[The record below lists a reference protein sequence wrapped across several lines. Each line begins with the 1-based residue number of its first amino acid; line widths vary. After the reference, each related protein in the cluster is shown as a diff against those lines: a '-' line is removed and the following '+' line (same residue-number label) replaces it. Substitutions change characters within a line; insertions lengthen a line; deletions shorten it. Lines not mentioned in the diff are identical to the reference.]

1 MNELLQFLLGVRNRR
16 RLSHKELWLVVSQD
30 GVWRLSALFL
40 WLNVWQSLMFDNI
53 VTTICLT
60 KNTLKMSDFINKVCS
75 PKHTYVA
82 PAMQVVR
89 LEAQRLLANSF
100 SDANDPTGSG
110 EDFPWESAMSE
121 PFNLHK

>member
-1 MNELLQFLLGVRNRR
+1 
-16 RLSHKELWLVVSQD
+16 
-30 GVWRLSALFL
+30 
-40 WLNVWQSLMFDNI
+40 
-53 VTTICLT
+53 
-60 KNTLKMSDFINKVCS
+60 MSDFINKVCP

-110 EDFPWESAMSE
+110 EDFPWESAMSK